1 MINLFKDKILIF
13 IMMFCTSEPRDDGF
27 GGQFQ
32 NILWDILYSE
42 TNGYKYVFIPPKKIE
57 HNYFNEL
64 TYMERLIN
72 YMNINDEY
80 NIDRLT
86 HSERALI
93 NINNRQRI
101 YDEIQNNMELYHS
114 SDVFNK
120 FQSHFYINKKT
131 PYDSNYFHVAVHI
144 RRSNKC
150 DVGDWGVK
158 TPNTYYLKM
167 INTIR
172 DDFKD
177 KKLKF
182 HIYSQGD
189 EANFAIL
196 VAPDTVFHLN
206 EDILDTFN
214 GMVFADV
221 LTTSTSSFSY
231 VAALLSKAI
240 IYHQPFWHK
249 PLSKWRVIEET

>member
-1 MINLFKDKILIF
+1 
-13 IMMFCTSEPRDDGF
+13 MMFCTSEPRDDGF

-42 TNGYKYVFIPPKKIE
+42 TNGYKYVFIPPKKID
-57 HNYFNEL
+57 HNYTNNSN
-64 TYMERLIN
+64 YIRRLID
-72 YMNINDEY
+72 YMSVE
-80 NIDRLT
+80 
-86 HSERALI
+86 ERYGIHTIPVDTPLHI
-93 NINNRQRI
+93 NIRSYI
-101 YDEIQNNMELYHS
+101 YEVIQNNMELYHS
-114 SDVFNK
+114 GPIFERYQSDF
-120 FQSHFYINKKT
+120 FSSKKT
-131 PYDSNYFHVAVHI
+131 PYDSKYFHVAVHI
-144 RRSNKC
+144 RRFNKC
-150 DVGDWGVK
+150 DVGDWGAK

-167 INTIR
+167 INKVR

-177 KKLKF
+177 KKIKI

-189 EANFAIL
+189 EANFSIL

-221 LTTSTSSFSY
+221 LTTTTSSFSY
-231 VAALLSKAI
+231 VAALLSKGI